1 MLERP
6 EDICGARIKML
17 KTQNLHKTFDGF
29 KAVTA
34 IDFEIT
40 EGKRHAIIGPNG
52 AGKTTFFNLITGH
65 LQPSQGEVFYK
76 GDLITGLPPHRIV
89 KLGLA
94 RSFQRINIYPRMT
107 VFQNVQV
114 ALIAQHDRQLHF
126 FTPAHNLYNNETNE
140 LLTLVDLL
148 KEGNGVAGE
157 LAYGK
162 QKQLELAISLAADPE
177 LLLLDEPT
185 AGMSPSE
192 TGDSIKL
199 INDIARR
206 HSLTLLFTEHDM
218 NVVFGIAD
226 QITVLHHGEILAS
239 GTPEDVRANNEVRRV
254 YLGEEV

>member
-1 MLERP
+1 
-6 EDICGARIKML
+6 
-17 KTQNLHKTFDGF
+17 
-29 KAVTA
+29 
-34 IDFEIT
+34 
-40 EGKRHAIIGPNG
+40 
-52 AGKTTFFNLITGH
+52 
-65 LQPSQGEVFYK
+65 
-76 GDLITGLPPHRIV
+76 
-89 KLGLA
+89 
-94 RSFQRINIYPRMT
+94 MT

-114 ALIAQHDRQLHF
+114 ALIAQHDQQLHF
-126 FTPAHNLYNNETNE
+126 FTPAHNLYNNEANE
-140 LLTLVDLL
+140 LLALVDLL
-148 KEGNGVAGE
+148 KEGDGVAGE

-199 INDIARR
+199 INDIARDR
-206 HSLTLLFTEHDM
+206 SLTLLFTEHDM

-254 YLGEEV
+254 YLGEEVQFDSA